1 MLPAELF
8 LLLSIVSSAAVSL
21 ILKFFSDQKGNRYG
35 LFLGNYITC
44 VCIALA
50 GIFRQKNITLPGG
63 EVFLLGLI
71 SGALFVAG
79 LICMQTGI
87 RLNGAALTA
96 AFAKLGL
103 IIPLTVSILLFGER
117 PRAFQLVGLLLVFL
131 AIFIIQPPHREH
143 GQKGSQTIFLLPLI
157 AVLCVCGSGDAM
169 IKIFE
174 HTGQADNGS
183 MFFLILF
190 GSAGIFTLI
199 FFFWEYR
206 KTGQGLHLP
215 EFLGG
220 VIVGIPNYFAS
231 ALLLKALTKF
241 PAFIA
246 YPCYSTGTILLVL
259 IVSSILF
266 GEKIDRR
273 TGAGLAVILAALV
286 ILNV

>member
-8 LLLSIVSSAAVSL
+8 LLLSIVSGAAVSL
-21 ILKFFSDQKGNRYG
+21 ILKLFSDQKGNRYA

-71 SGALFVAG
+71 SGAFFVAG

-117 PRAFQLVGLLLVFL
+117 PRAFQLIGLLLVFL
-131 AIFIIQPPHREH
+131 AIFIIQPPHREA
-143 GQKGSQTIFLLPLI
+143 GQEDSQTIFLLPLI
-157 AVLCVCGSGDAM
+157 AVLFVCGSGDTM

-174 HTGQADNGS
+174 H
-183 MFFLILF
+183 
-190 GSAGIFTLI
+190 
-199 FFFWEYR
+199 
-206 KTGQGLHLP
+206 TGQGLHLP

>member
-1 MLPAELF
+1 MPAEIF
-8 LLLSIVSSAAVSL
+8 LLLSIISSASISL
-21 ILKFFSDQKGNRYG
+21 ILKRFSEQKGNRYG
-35 LFLGNYITC
+35 LFFGNYLTC

-50 GIFRQKNITLPGG
+50 GLYRQQTVTAPDRELL
-63 EVFLLGLI
+63 VLGLI

-79 LICMQTGI
+79 LIGTQNGI
-87 RLNGAALTA
+87 RQSGAALTA

-103 IIPLTVSILLFGER
+103 IVPLAVSILIFGER
-117 PRAFQLVGLLLVFL
+117 PRSFQLAGLLLVFL
-131 AIFIIQPPHREH
+131 AIFIIQPPHRRDALKD
-143 GQKGSQTIFLLPLI
+143 GQGIRLLPLI
-157 AVLCVCGSGDAM
+157 AVLFICGTGDAM
-169 IKIFE
+169 MKIFE

-190 GSAGIFTLI
+190 GSAAVFTLI
-199 FFFWEYR
+199 FFYFEYR
-206 KTGQGLHLP
+206 RTGLGFDLT
-215 EFLGG
+215 EFLAG
-220 VIVGIPNYFAS
+220 VIVGVPNYFAS

-259 IVSSILF
+259 VVSSILF
-266 GEKIDRR
+266 HEKITRR